1 MFLNFN
7 TRKYIINGSN
17 FQSKTH
23 IAVKAVYDY
32 RYITY
37 INLTPI
43 TRKR

>member
-7 TRKYIINGSN
+7 TGKSIINGSN

-23 IAVKAVYDY
+23 IAVKAVYP
-32 RYITY
+32 IPIAY
-37 INLTPI
+37 INLTLF